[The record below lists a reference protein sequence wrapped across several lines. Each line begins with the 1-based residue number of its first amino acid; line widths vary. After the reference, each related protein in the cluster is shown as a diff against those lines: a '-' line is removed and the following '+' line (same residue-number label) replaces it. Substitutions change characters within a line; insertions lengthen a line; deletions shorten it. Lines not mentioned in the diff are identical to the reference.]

1 MLVLTRKVGESIN
14 IGDDIKITIINIDS
28 GQVRLGIEAPKN
40 VIVHRE
46 EIYNKIIDENRRA
59 AKTSKIDLL
68 KIAQDWKLRKKPEKS

>member
-14 IGDDIKITIINIDS
+14 IGDNIKITIINIDS

-46 EIYNKIIDENRRA
+46 EIYNKIIDENRQA